1 MPGLGERGLGRP
13 GLGRFGQRPAGSFFH
28 MSIIAPRH
36 PSRLSGQTLLL
47 RAAHQGRIGVE
58 WGVFP
63 IGRPW
68 PGGDAEGMNTTEM
81 NPETS
86 ATQTDTQTQTQQLS
100 RPVEG
105 RMLAGVAA
113 GLARYLGVDVTIV
126 RIVLAVLA
134 VIGGAGVPIYIAG
147 WLLIPQEG
155 AEQSLASEFIQSI
168 QSRSR

>member
-1 MPGLGERGLGRP
+1 
-13 GLGRFGQRPAGSFFH
+13 
-28 MSIIAPRH
+28 
-36 PSRLSGQTLLL
+36 
-47 RAAHQGRIGVE
+47 
-58 WGVFP
+58 
-63 IGRPW
+63 
-68 PGGDAEGMNTTEM
+68 MNTTEM
-81 NPETS
+81 NPD
-86 ATQTDTQTQTQQLS
+86 TDTIQTQPPAQTGPQQLC
-100 RPVEG
+100 RPTEG

-155 AEQSLASEFIQSI
+155 AEQSIASEFVHSL